1 MQQDPILQG
10 EDGLERSSEK
20 ESTKDKRQSRINA
33 LVFGLVFLLVA
44 IAPYPWNSY
53 APLLFLLPLIYS
65 ILNKL
70 KQKSGAEEG
79 VQDSQ
84 LTGSRESNTRRQPY
98 SQRPRDPKDP
108 RKYRPIN

>member
-70 KQKSGAEEG
+70 KQKSGEPGEQYPPPALLSEAK
-79 VQDSQ
+79 
-84 LTGSRESNTRRQPY
+84 R
-98 SQRPRDPKDP
+98 SQRPPEIQTHQLICD
-108 RKYRPIN
+108 